1 MILSVFLGI
10 LNSLDFDL
18 LSHFPYVEGELGEE
32 LAKKIIKKREEQLFT
47 SEVMVLDFFGIEEES
62 WQLWKDRLDIN
73 EKSEN
78 YLKSHNLFIF
88 KGEPSIPEEY
98 SETVYF
104 KEVAFKEELIITDSG
119 EIVKPVSDVKKYELF
134 YSKELDKQALVE
146 SLESQENFIDTVEDE
161 IFAIQLRNN
170 FFIAAGSVV
179 IFSRS
184 IGIANKCRVVYEVN
198 NAHYLVNTN
207 QQNWPCL
214 NKSVVFETRYFNDPF
229 ILSFDSAL
237 NKVKTVSS
245 NQQITINELFDVNG
259 IFSPPNW
266 AGQGVYKH
274 FNMMNW
280 VQSQLPES
288 DPRQF
293 IKGRPD
299 FDELGAMYALPGSGN
314 NQEFWNPDYEFR
326 FVQLLDDVLIEVKSN
341 QTTGSQR
348 RFLSLQ
354 NGNLTTVDKLISQ
367 VQIEDQFRIH
377 VIHGLWKDRRSV
389 TTKIIIENYYYQKF
403 VVLSENQ
410 LNIKEEL
417 STFEYL
423 FPQTEPLP
431 IHPDMLFD
439 VEDGW
444 GGTIDD
450 IVLKS
455 NEGKYLSNWNNLMIA
470 DKNVPLP
477 ECQLRIIRP

>member
-1 MILSVFLGI
+1 MILSEFFGI

-18 LSHFPYVEGELGEE
+18 LSHFPYVEGKLGEE
-32 LAKKIIKKREEQLFT
+32 LAKKIIQKREEQLFT
-47 SEVMVLDFFGIEEES
+47 SEEMVLDFFGIEEES

-98 SETVYF
+98 SETIYF

-170 FFIAAGSVV
+170 FFIVVAGAAY
-179 IFSRS
+179 SRN
-184 IGIANKCRVVYEVN
+184 IRLANTCRVVYEVN
-198 NAHYLVNTN
+198 NAHYLGNTN

-214 NKSVVFETRYFNDPF
+214 NKSVVFETRYFNSPPDF
-229 ILSFDSAL
+229 LSFDSAL
-237 NKVKTVSS
+237 NRVKAASN

-280 VQSQLPES
+280 VQSQLLQS

-293 IKGRPD
+293 IKGKPD
-299 FDELGAMYALPGSGN
+299 FNSNRVLLGSGN

-326 FVQLLDDVLIEVKSN
+326 FVQILDDVLIEVKSN

-417 STFEYL
+417 STFEYT
-423 FPQTEPLP
+423 PQTEPLP

-470 DKNVPLP
+470 DKNAPLP